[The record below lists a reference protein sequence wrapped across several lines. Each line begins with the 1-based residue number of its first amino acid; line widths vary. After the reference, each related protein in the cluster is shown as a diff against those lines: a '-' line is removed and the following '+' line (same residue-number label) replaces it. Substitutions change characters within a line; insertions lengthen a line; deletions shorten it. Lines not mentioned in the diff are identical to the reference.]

1 MARLHV
7 KKNDMVVVL
16 WGAEKGKV
24 GKVLATFAQKGRV
37 LVEGINVIKKAVRKS
52 EDKPKGGIIS
62 KEGSIAVS
70 KVMLQEHYEAR
81 QKKRNG
87 AAAAEKAKA

>member
-1 MARLHV
+1 MGRLHV

-24 GKVLATFAQKGRV
+24 GKVLATNARKGRV

-52 EDKPKGGIIS
+52 EDKPKGGIVS
-62 KEGSIAVS
+62 KEGSIAAS
-70 KVMLQEHYEAR
+70 KVMLQERYDAR

-87 AAAAEKAKA
+87 GAAASKEK